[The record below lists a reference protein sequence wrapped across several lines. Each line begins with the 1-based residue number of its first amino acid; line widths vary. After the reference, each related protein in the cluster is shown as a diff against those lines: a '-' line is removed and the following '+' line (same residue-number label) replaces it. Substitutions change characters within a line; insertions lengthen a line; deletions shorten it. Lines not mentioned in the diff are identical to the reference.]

1 MKKIS
6 NNIYA
11 IDVSSDMAMSKIFN
25 VTDLY
30 DYYPL
35 EQIYPDYN
43 LRMSSFEE
51 GGTDVGD

>member
-6 NNIYA
+6 NNFYA
-11 IDVSSDMAMSKIFN
+11 VDASSDMAMSKTFN

-35 EQIYPDYN
+35 EQLYPHYN
-43 LRMSSFEE
+43 SRMSSFEE